1 MFFFLRFLTISPRCL
16 RHFCMKGF
24 PRYLRASIIAP
35 TTIWMRKFFFAK
47 CQWPFSQVISLKPSL
62 ADKNCYQFKLLYGL
76 FVVAIVTGFFS
87 VLGLFLL
94 LQKFERKKL
103 HFNFRNGNREISSF
117 CCVQKP
123 PTYHQVLK
131 QYNAPQM
138 CNVRLWTAENSPS
151 VGFSLPGLWRYF
163 LSWFFSRRLVTLLQY
178 QFRIPFH
185 LGYMLINS

>member
-1 MFFFLRFLTISPRCL
+1 
-16 RHFCMKGF
+16 MKVF

-35 TTIWMRKFFFAK
+35 TSIECTIFSLSSDL
-47 CQWPFSQVISLKPSL
+47 SQVISLKPSL

-87 VLGLFLL
+87 VLGLFLH
-94 LQKFERKKL
+94 LQKFKTST
-103 HFNFRNGNREISSF
+103 FDIRNGNREISSF
-117 CCVQKP
+117 RRVQKP
-123 PTYHQVLK
+123 PTYHQVIK

-163 LSWFFSRRLVTLLQY
+163 LSWFFSPRLVPLLQY
-178 QFRIPFH
+178 QIRIHFH
-185 LGYMLINS
+185 Y